1 MTNQKNVESR
11 PLTGAGTPINEDLR
25 LSPEVRIAVRC
36 GYCGHWLTD
45 PKSVALGI
53 GPRCRSDADG

>member
-1 MTNQKNVESR
+1 MTRQKNVESR
-11 PLTGAGTPINEDLR
+11 TVTSGAG
-25 LSPEVRIAVRC
+25 SPQPETRIAVRC
-36 GYCGHWLTD
+36 NHCGHWLTD